1 MENITIQTVV
11 SILAAFISLIAVI
24 VSIYYNH
31 KNNKQYLKSLDP
43 LLSFKLLELKKE
55 LYLRITNT
63 GKSAANDISIKIIKI
78 ENNGDRNELNLDT
91 LFDKKFELY
100 PDESTQGR
108 IAFWGETTCSSAFP
122 KIDITIRYRK
132 GITGKQVYMER
143 TVIFSPSYDNKIYG
157 DFNLDLRELNKNMN
171 VMAKANLRTAN
182 YLDGCQVAPFDEL
195 NILAHRSL
203 HDDLQSVKEGENEST
218 IMERTEVTKNRL

>member
-108 IAFWGETTCSSAFP
+108 IAFWGETICSSAFP

-157 DFNLDLRELNKNMN
+157 DFNIDLRELNKNMN

>member
-24 VSIYYNH
+24 VSIYYTH

-108 IAFWGETTCSSAFP
+108 IAFWGETICSSAFP

-157 DFNLDLRELNKNMN
+157 DFNIDLRELNKNID
-171 VMAKANLRTAN
+171 VMAQANLRTAN
-182 YLDGCQVAPFDEL
+182 YLDGCQVAPFDEI
-195 NILAHRSL
+195 NILAHKSL
-203 HDDLQSVKEGENEST
+203 HDDLQSVKQGENVST
-218 IMERTEVTKNRL
+218 VTEREEVIKNRL

>member
-108 IAFWGETTCSSAFP
+108 IAFWGETICSSAFP

-157 DFNLDLRELNKNMN
+157 DFNIDLRELNKNMN

-203 HDDLQSVKEGENEST
+203 RDDLQSVKEGENEST
-218 IMERTEVTKNRL
+218 IMERTEVIKNRL

>member
-108 IAFWGETTCSSAFP
+108 IAFWGETICSSAFP

-157 DFNLDLRELNKNMN
+157 DFNIDLRELNKNMN

-218 IMERTEVTKNRL
+218 TMERTEVIKNRL

>member
-31 KNNKQYLKSLDP
+31 KSNKQYLKSLDP
-43 LLSFKLLELKKE
+43 LLSFKLLELKNE

-63 GKSAANDISIKIIKI
+63 GKSAASDITIEIIKI

-91 LFDKKFELY
+91 LFEKKFELY

-108 IAFWGETTCSSAFP
+108 IAFWGETICSSAFP

-157 DFNLDLRELNKNMN
+157 DFNIDLRELNKNMN

-218 IMERTEVTKNRL
+218 IMERTEVIKNRL

>member
-108 IAFWGETTCSSAFP
+108 IAFWGETICSSAFP

-157 DFNLDLRELNKNMN
+157 DFNIDLRELNKNMN

-218 IMERTEVTKNRL
+218 IMERTEVIKNRL

>member
-108 IAFWGETTCSSAFP
+108 IAFWGETICSSAFP

-132 GITGKQVYMER
+132 GITGKQ
-143 TVIFSPSYDNKIYG
+143 
-157 DFNLDLRELNKNMN
+157 
-171 VMAKANLRTAN
+171 A
-182 YLDGCQVAPFDEL
+182 FDK
-195 NILAHRSL
+195 R
-203 HDDLQSVKEGENEST
+203 
-218 IMERTEVTKNRL
+218 

>member
-43 LLSFKLLELKKE
+43 LLSFKLLEFKKE

-108 IAFWGETTCSSAFP
+108 IAFWGETICSSAFP

-157 DFNLDLRELNKNMN
+157 DFNIDLRELNKNMN

>member
-1 MENITIQTVV
+1 M
-11 SILAAFISLIAVI
+11 
-24 VSIYYNH
+24 
-31 KNNKQYLKSLDP
+31 
-43 LLSFKLLELKKE
+43 
-55 LYLRITNT
+55 
-63 GKSAANDISIKIIKI
+63 
-78 ENNGDRNELNLDT
+78 DT

-108 IAFWGETTCSSAFP
+108 IAFWGETICSSAFP

-157 DFNLDLRELNKNMN
+157 DFNIDLRELNKNMN